1 MFETHFLIIICV
13 VLAGMLGLLLR
24 AFSWS
29 EARWAIITAGALLLL
44 GQVQPDQA
52 LTAIGQGTDVY
63 LFLAGMMLVAELA
76 RRTGVFNYLAVWAV
90 QKANGSSFR
99 LFCWIYGVGVVV
111 TVFLSN
117 DATAVVLTPA
127 VVAAVRAAR
136 LQFSLPHLY
145 ACALVANAASFVLP
159 MSNPANLVVFGN
171 QMPGLFQWLMVF
183 TLPSLLAIV
192 LTFYALLW
200 HQRPA
205 LKEVISHSPER
216 LTLGV
221 DGKRAVVAIFL
232 FGVILLVSSA
242 YSGDLGIPGAFAG
255 IVALI
260 LVYAKKPAQGWQAF
274 KSVSW
279 AVIPLVGGLFVIVQ
293 ALENAGVT
301 NQLAQLI
308 AQLHH
313 WSPPLAAWF
322 AGMASGFASNLVNNL
337 PAGLFAG
344 AVMEQAQADLALQ
357 AAVLVGIDLGPNLSL
372 TGSLATLLWL
382 AALRREGMNVTGFQ
396 FLKMGMVTLPV
407 PLALTLLALV
417 TQFWIMG
424 M

>member
-1 MFETHFLIIICV
+1 MFETHFLIILCV

-29 EARWAIITAGALLLL
+29 EARWAVMTAGALLVL
-44 GQVQPDQA
+44 GQVQPGQA
-52 LTAIGQGTDVY
+52 FTAIRQGTDVY

-76 RRTGVFNYLAVWAV
+76 RRTGVFNFLAVWAV
-90 QKANGSSFR
+90 QKAKGSSFR
-99 LFCWIYGVGVVV
+99 LFCLVYGVGIVV

-145 ACALVANAASFVLP
+145 ACALVANAASFALP
-159 MSNPANLVVFGN
+159 ISNPANLVVFGN

-216 LTLGV
+216 LTLGI
-221 DGKRAVVAIFL
+221 DGKRAVVAMFIFA
-232 FGVILLVSSA
+232 VILLVSSA
-242 YSGDLGIPGAFAG
+242 FSVDLGIPGAFAG
-255 IVALI
+255 IIALI
-260 LVYAKKPAQGWQAF
+260 LVYGKKPAQGWQAF

-279 AVIPLVGGLFVIVQ
+279 AVIPLVGGLFVMVQ

-308 AQLHH
+308 TRLHH
-313 WSPPLAAWF
+313 WSAPLAAWF

-417 TQFWIMG
+417 TQFWILG
-424 M
+424 G